1 LVLDKWFTIQASSS
15 RSDTLVRVGEL
26 AAHADFNLANP
37 NRVRSLIGAFCSGN
51 QVRFHGES
59 GDGYVF
65 LADNVLALDSNP
77 QVASRMASIF
87 NDWRR
92 YDEDRQGKMRAQ
104 LERIAAMDSL
114 SKDVYEIVSRA
125 LSR

>member
-1 LVLDKWFTIQASSS
+1 M
-15 RSDTLVRVGEL
+15 
-26 AAHADFNLANP
+26 
-37 NRVRSLIGAFCSGN
+37 
-51 QVRFHGES
+51 
-59 GDGYVF
+59 F
-65 LADNVLALDSNP
+65 LADHVLALNESNP

-92 YDEDRQGKMRAQ
+92 YDDGRQEKIQ
-104 LERIAAMDSL
+104 VELNRIASSDSL